1 MKTIDAR
8 TVPASVDVI
17 APSQPQPYSIF
28 MLLKTT
34 STWLSLSPDQRFAF
48 LETDIRPILK
58 AHPEVKMRFFDTEGF
73 NSRVTDVMIWE
84 TEDLSAYQAVVEA
97 LRESDFWDTYFEIV
111 EILPGIENGY
121 ANHYEVDPL

>member
-1 MKTIDAR
+1 MKTINAR

-58 AHPEVKMRFFDTEGF
+58 AHPGVKMRFFDTEGF

-84 TEDLSAYQAVVEA
+84 TEDLSAYQSVVEA
-97 LRESDFWDTYFEIV
+97 LRESNFWDTYFEIV